1 MASLR
6 NPPFTVQ
13 PMVIQELKDD
23 FEKLFETTIDME
35 KERYRHGYSTVEQP
49 RESPEAAFDEDPLAL
64 SIMSY
69 FVWKNNPHRRWAD
82 LREVGRPTLEA
93 RELAHEI
100 RKYYLHRN
108 TMKVLMGQTPTEFQN
123 KMNGFLADTRP
134 LRVDEL
140 GILYRIPYF
149 YQEDLGLDRVFE
161 GATNI
166 LEVEGVPFS
175 NHITL
180 EARLTP
186 VREVLRSRRA
196 GDYVQFWF
204 SDINGQRH
212 TYDVKAD
219 NKLITVFR
227 SLFRQPELLIKAGA
241 RLEVLRGSHI
251 PTRYWRLVNLE
262 LQ

>member
-1 MASLR
+1 
-6 NPPFTVQ
+6 
-13 PMVIQELKDD
+13 
-23 FEKLFETTIDME
+23 
-35 KERYRHGYSTVEQP
+35 
-49 RESPEAAFDEDPLAL
+49 
-64 SIMSY
+64 
-69 FVWKNNPHRRWAD
+69 
-82 LREVGRPTLEA
+82 
-93 RELAHEI
+93 
-100 RKYYLHRN
+100 
-108 TMKVLMGQTPTEFQN
+108 MKILQGHQPTEFQN

-134 LRVDEL
+134 LKTDEL

-149 YQEDLGLDRVFE
+149 YQEDLALDKVFE

-175 NHITL
+175 NHATL

-251 PTRYWRLVNLE
+251 PTRFWRLINLE